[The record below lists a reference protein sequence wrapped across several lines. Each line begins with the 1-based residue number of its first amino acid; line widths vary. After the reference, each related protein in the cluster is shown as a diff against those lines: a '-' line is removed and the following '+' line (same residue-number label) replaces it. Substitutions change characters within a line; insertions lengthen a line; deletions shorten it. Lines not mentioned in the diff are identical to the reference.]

1 MFDEKTRQELKYYV
15 YMLLDPIDNRPFYVG
30 KGNDNRVFNHLD
42 CALTDLDATT
52 AKYDKIREI
61 IQNGNNVK
69 HVIVRHGL
77 TEAESFQIEA
87 SLIDSLTYCGIM
99 LSNLVSGHN
108 SIEKGLMTSEEVKR
122 LYNAQPL
129 NSIGE
134 DCIIININR
143 KYQRGKGRQSIYE
156 ATKETWTI
164 KKSRLNQLKY
174 VLSEYRGLIVE
185 VFEVDENDFG
195 KNMHRAILDIGLLD
209 ISTDFLIP
217 DDDRIIIVGASSDML
232 VVDIGDSVR
241 NYKVG
246 DLVSFKLKYM
256 GALGLLNSDYIEKR
270 LV

>member
-185 VFEVDENDFG
+185 VFEVDEWYEKERGYLPTSKKYGQTKIGYGFNGHQASDEIRNLYLNKSIAHTKKRG
-195 KNMHRAILDIGLLD
+195 AASAIRYNI
-209 ISTDFLIP
+209 
-217 DDDRIIIVGASSDML
+217 
-232 VVDIGDSVR
+232 
-241 NYKVG
+241 
-246 DLVSFKLKYM
+246 
-256 GALGLLNSDYIEKR
+256 
-270 LV
+270 

>member
-42 CALTDLDATT
+42 CALTDLDTTT

-69 HVIVRHGL
+69 HLIVRHGL

-185 VFEVDENDFG
+185 VFEVDEWYEKERGYLPTSKKYGQTKIGFG
-195 KNMHRAILDIGLLD
+195 FNGHQASDEIRNLYLNKSIAHTKKRGAASAIRYNI
-209 ISTDFLIP
+209 
-217 DDDRIIIVGASSDML
+217 
-232 VVDIGDSVR
+232 
-241 NYKVG
+241 
-246 DLVSFKLKYM
+246 
-256 GALGLLNSDYIEKR
+256 
-270 LV
+270 

>member
-1 MFDEKTRQELKYYV
+1 MFEEKTRQKLKYYV
-15 YMLLDPIDNRPFYVG
+15 YMLLDPNSNRPFYVG
-30 KGNDNRVFNHLD
+30 KGIDNRVFNHLD

-61 IQNGNNVK
+61 IQNVKSVK

-77 TEAESFQIEA
+77 TEDESFQIEA

-108 SIEKGLMTSEEVKR
+108 SIEKGLMTSEEIKR

-134 DCIIININR
+134 NCIVININK
-143 KYQRGKGRQSIYE
+143 KYQRGKGGQSIYQ

-185 VFEVDENDFG
+185 VFEVDEWYEKERGYLPTSKKYGQTKIGYGFNGHQASDEIRNLYLNKSIAHTKKRG
-195 KNMHRAILDIGLLD
+195 AASAI
-209 ISTDFLIP
+209 
-217 DDDRIIIVGASSDML
+217 RYII
-232 VVDIGDSVR
+232 
-241 NYKVG
+241 
-246 DLVSFKLKYM
+246 
-256 GALGLLNSDYIEKR
+256 
-270 LV
+270 

>member
-108 SIEKGLMTSEEVKR
+108 SIEKGLMTLEEVKR

-185 VFEVDENDFG
+185 VFEVDEWYEKERGYLPTSKKYGQTKIGFG
-195 KNMHRAILDIGLLD
+195 FNGHQASDEIRNLYLNKSIAHTKKRGAASAIRYNI
-209 ISTDFLIP
+209 
-217 DDDRIIIVGASSDML
+217 
-232 VVDIGDSVR
+232 
-241 NYKVG
+241 
-246 DLVSFKLKYM
+246 
-256 GALGLLNSDYIEKR
+256 
-270 LV
+270 